1 MLYWYEIWIG
11 RWCFVPFDGLV
22 LAAVRRELCGLCTGG
37 RLERVQQPAPDQ
49 LVLLIRSRGEKF
61 RLLVSAH
68 ATGYRAHL
76 TASAP
81 ANPPSP
87 YTFCQVL
94 RKHLEGAR
102 IETIEQPGFERV
114 LRIALGGRD
123 ELGRPFR
130 KTLVAEFMGK
140 HSNIILV
147 DEDGIILDGIKRY
160 THAVS
165 RLRQVLPGAE
175 YVSPKREKKDPLD
188 IDEEG
193 FMDAV
198 TGKGLGISLAAALQQ
213 SFEGL
218 SRVMAGELLY
228 RANLPADIRV
238 EECGVYE
245 LRAVM
250 TSLRNLFLKALA
262 GRFRPGLLLGAA
274 GQPVDFAAFP
284 LEGAPGIQWQE
295 YTTMNE
301 AIDRFYTS
309 RLQSEAVE
317 EQRRALLGIVNREVK
332 KIDRRLE
339 DCRSVIGSAGEAEQ
353 NRIYGE
359 LITANIHQL
368 QQGADQA
375 MLTNFAVMREVT
387 VPLDPALS
395 PSANAQRY
403 FKRYRKQKGAVARA
417 CEETKSL
424 ENEKAYLEAV
434 ETSIV
439 LAAGLDELSEIREE
453 LVQQGYL
460 SGNKTAPKQ
469 AGRPSP
475 VAEPLSFAA
484 PNEMRILVG
493 RNNRQND
500 IVTFKLGKDEDVWL
514 HARGVPGAH
523 VVIKTAGRE
532 VDPDTLEK
540 AASLAA
546 YFSRARL
553 APSVPVDYTL
563 RKYVKK
569 PRGAKPGLVI
579 YTNEKTLTVSPSPP

>member
-1 MLYWYEIWIG
+1 
-11 RWCFVPFDGLV
+11 VPFDGLA
-22 LAAVRRELCGLCTGG
+22 LAAVRRELDGLCSGG

-49 LVLLIRSRGEKF
+49 LMLLIRKRGEKF
-61 RLLVSAH
+61 RLLVCAH
-68 ATGYRAHL
+68 ATRYRAHL

-87 YTFCQVL
+87 YAFCQVL

-114 LRIALGGRD
+114 LRIVLGGRD

-165 RLRQVLPGAE
+165 RFRQVLPGTE

-188 IDEEG
+188 IDETG
-193 FMDAV
+193 FIEAV
-198 TGKGLGISLAAALQQ
+198 TGQDLGTPLAQALQQ

-218 SRVMAGELLY
+218 SRAMAGEVLY

-238 EECGVYE
+238 EECGIYE
-245 LRAVM
+245 LRAAM
-250 TSLRNLFLKALA
+250 TSLRNLFLDASA
-262 GRFRPGLLLGAA
+262 GRFRPGLLLDAS
-274 GQPVDFAAFP
+274 GQPADFAAFP
-284 LEGAPGIQWQE
+284 LEGTSGLRWRE
-295 YTTMNE
+295 CKSMNE
-301 AIDRFYTS
+301 TIDNFYAF
-309 RLQSEAVE
+309 RLQSEVLE
-317 EQRRALLGIVNREVK
+317 EQRRALLSIVNREVK

-339 DCRSVIGSAGEAEQ
+339 DCRSVIGSTEEAEQ

-359 LITANIHQL
+359 LITANLHQL
-368 QQGADQA
+368 QQGADRA
-375 MLTNFAVMREVT
+375 VLIDFAAMREVT

-403 FKRYRKQKGAVARA
+403 FKRYRKQKAAI
-417 CEETKSL
+417 TKAFEKTQSL

-453 LVQQGYL
+453 LVLQGYL
-460 SGNKTAPKQ
+460 SEAGTAPKQ
-469 AGRPSP
+469 ARRPSP
-475 VAEPLSFAA
+475 VAEPLSFPA
-484 PNEMRILVG
+484 PNGMRILVG

-500 IVTFKLGKDEDVWL
+500 IVTFKLGKDEDIWL

-523 VVIKTAGRE
+523 VVIKSAGRE

-553 APSVPVDYTL
+553 APGVPVDYTL

-569 PRGAKPGLVI
+569 PKGAKPGLVI
-579 YTNEKTLTVSPSPP
+579 YTNEKTLAVSPSPP